1 MKIPELAGFEENP
14 FVVVAKNHPTH
25 AANTVC
31 LMMSE
36 PYKTGT
42 FYNAGGR
49 IPYYEISELKA
60 DAEALYSKMPQGVK
74 SRIVKIKTKAQ
85 LMSNASDIE
94 GYVLPPAASEIKG
107 SDASDFVA
115 EELEVN
121 KQFAY
126 FQNQMER
133 AGKEFWTASVVDSSS
148 SYDVLELLAN
158 RSLQGKDCTQA
169 SGYRY
174 YFVISD
180 DVMYSTKP
188 NADGSYTLQV

>member
-42 FYNAGGR
+42 FYNPGGR
-49 IPYYEISELKA
+49 EPYYEISDLKT
-60 DAEALYSKMPQGVK
+60 DAEALYTKMPQGVK

-85 LMSNASDIE
+85 FMSNASDIE
-94 GYVLPPAASEIKG
+94 GYVLPPTASEIKG
-107 SDASDFVA
+107 GDASGFVA
-115 EELEVN
+115 EELKIN
-121 KQFAY
+121 KEFAY

-133 AGKEFWTASVVDSSS
+133 
-148 SYDVLELLAN
+148 
-158 RSLQGKDCTQA
+158 
-169 SGYRY
+169 SGEDNSRMARQ
-174 YFVISD
+174 ISEQVPSD
-180 DVMYSTKP
+180 EALSTHRISMRP
-188 NADGSYTLQV
+188 S